1 MVVIVA
7 SRFDE
12 EAQALIARWAA
23 DGAALLTCED
33 LSTAGWVH
41 QPNHPGSSMAVVSGD
56 VIPTSEIAGVL
67 VRRAWI
73 FQEELTY
80 IAAADREF
88 VAAEMNAFLLCWLAA
103 LRCAVINPS
112 TPSCLSGPL
121 WSEQQWVHAAA
132 GVGMRVRSVRAC
144 GPAQT
149 PAKILRDAPGA
160 IEEVTVVDQN
170 CFGANHEL
178 MFAQAKLLAAVSRV
192 RILSV
197 RFMVGNS
204 APIFLSANPFP
215 RLTGDEVLDAL
226 RGALLGQWT
235 PDAGRIGR
243 LL

>member
-12 EAQALIARWAA
+12 EAQALVVRWAA

-41 QPNHPGSSMAVVSGD
+41 QPNHLDSSMAVVSGS
-56 VIPTSEIAGVL
+56 VIPASEIAGVL
-67 VRRAWI
+67 VRCPWI
-73 FQEELTY
+73 FQRELTH
-80 IAAADREF
+80 IAAADREY

-103 LRCAVINPS
+103 LPCPVINPS
-112 TPSCLSGPL
+112 TTTCLSGPL
-121 WSEQQWVHAAA
+121 WTEQQWVHAAA
-132 GVGMRVRSVRAC
+132 GVGMRVRSLQVRAPTRAPT
-144 GPAQT
+144 G
-149 PAKILRDAPGA
+149 IWHDATGA

-178 MFAQAKLLAAVSRV
+178 MFAQAKLLADVSRV

-197 RFMVGNS
+197 RFMVGDG

-215 RLTGDEVLDAL
+215 QLNGDEVLDAL
-226 RGALLGQWT
+226 RGALLRERT
-235 PDAGRIGR
+235 TEVGRVGR
-243 LL
+243 VL